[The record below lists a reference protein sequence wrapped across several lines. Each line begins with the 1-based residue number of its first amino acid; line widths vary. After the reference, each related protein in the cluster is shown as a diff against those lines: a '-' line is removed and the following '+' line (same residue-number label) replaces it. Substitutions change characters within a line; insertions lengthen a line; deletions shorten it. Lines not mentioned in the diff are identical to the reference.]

1 MARSRYRF
9 GESRQ
14 PHFLTSTVVAWLPI
28 FTRPEAVQIVL
39 DSWTFLQREGRI
51 VLLGYVVLE
60 NHLHWIAAAENLS
73 TQVGNFKSFTAKQ
86 LLQLLEKANAHT
98 LLEALAYYKLRH
110 KVDQDYQLWQESSH
124 PQEIVSDEM
133 MWQKLEYIHNNP
145 VKRGYVDDPLHWR
158 YSSARNYAGQ
168 QGLIEVCTDWR

>member
-1 MARSRYRF
+1 VARSRYRF

-14 PHFLTSTVVAWLPI
+14 PHFVTSTVVAWLPI
-28 FTRPEAVQIVL
+28 FTRPEAAQIVL

-51 VLLGYVVLE
+51 VLLGYVILE
-60 NHLHWIAAAENLS
+60 NHLHWIAAADDLS
-73 TQVGNFKSFTAKQ
+73 KQVRNFKSYTAKQ

-98 LLEALAYYKLRH
+98 LLEQLAYYKLRH

-124 PQEIVSDEM
+124 PEEVTTDEM

-168 QGLIEVCTDWR
+168 PGLIDVCTDWR